1 MGLRDLVKHRLRVWG
16 YFLTGTVH
24 ERMNVLE
31 QGIHNLAQQNNAI
44 LERTVAILERD
55 DRRARHEAA
64 ISARLAS
71 VEQQGAAILEQNERR
86 ARNETALLQS
96 SVFLVEA
103 LQRLQSDLGAHA
115 ADMLRSVAAQIDAL
129 WVVESPRG
137 GRAAMIDALDALSV
151 RTGAALQTLHEVAAL
166 SSQTRQFL
174 DEEATRQICVEVDD
188 YAALNPEIGLM
199 SFLYSYLP
207 SHKALDIGAHEGTV
221 SDYLLQSGYE
231 VYAFEPFPG
240 SYERLVARLKDHPR
254 FHPFNVALGSRQTM
268 MTLHTAVDLSAD
280 GIHDDAT
287 AFHSLAPHAMPDDLP
302 FQGSVLV
309 PVRTVADLHRDNDLP
324 GDIGLVKID
333 TEGFDLEVIRGMEEH
348 RYPVVGVEFWDPRIP
363 FGQTGLLY
371 TVESIVGEMR
381 ERGYAWHL
389 VLYRI
394 WGRQH
399 TAYYSNHNHSV
410 PHSWGNIYF
419 FREHDLFDHARQWC
433 SAVLPRTYFK
443 AQPAKEPS
451 LMQGDF
457 PSA

>member
-1 MGLRDLVKHRLRVWG
+1 MGLRDRVQHRLRVWG

-31 QGIHNLAQQNNAI
+31 QGIHNLAQQHNALLEQSVSI
-44 LERTVAILERD
+44 LQRD
-55 DRRARHEAA
+55 DRRARQETE
-64 ISARLAS
+64 ISAQLAS
-71 VEQQGAAILEQNERR
+71 VEQQGTAILEQHDRR
-86 ARNETALLQS
+86 ARSETALLQS

-103 LQRLQSDLGAHA
+103 LQRLQSDLGAHT

-129 WVVESPRG
+129 S
-137 GRAAMIDALDALSV
+137 AAAVASQRDAMV
-151 RTGAALQTLHEVAAL
+151 AALAAGQRLLQEVAAV

-174 DEEATRQICVEVDD
+174 DEEAARQICVEVDD

-199 SFLYSYLP
+199 AFLYSHLP

-221 SDYLLQSGYE
+221 SDYLLKSGYE
-231 VYAFEPFPG
+231 VYAFEPFPD
-240 SYERLVARLKDHPR
+240 SYQRLVARLKDNPR
-254 FHPFNVALGSRQTM
+254 VHPFNVALGSRRQM
-268 MTLHTAVDLSAD
+268 MSLHTAVDLSAN
-280 GIHDDAT
+280 GIYDDAT
-287 AFHSLAPHAMPDDLP
+287 AFNSLAPHSMPDDLP
-302 FQGSVLV
+302 FQGSVIV
-309 PVRTVADLHRDNDLP
+309 PVRTIADLHRKNDIP

-333 TEGFDLEVIRGMEEH
+333 TEGYDLEVIRGMEEH
-348 RYPVVGVEFWDPRIP
+348 RYPVVGVEFWDAQIP
-363 FGQTGLLY
+363 FGRTGLLY

-419 FREHDLFDHARQWC
+419 FRDYGLFDHARQWC
-433 SAVLPRTYFK
+433 SAVLPGTYFK
-443 AQPAKEPS
+443 AMPPERGTPTHGDLPS
-451 LMQGDF
+451 G
-457 PSA
+457 